1 MSSQREV
8 ERDLNKMKQVV
19 RDFIRGAATGD
30 LELMTASI
38 EAVDYGECAG
48 GGWARAM
55 RAAARLISVPRAVQK
70 VFLQVYMTNGDRIRE
85 ECDDLAL
92 ADGLRVMLPKYE
104 GPAMLL
110 YRAESFRN
118 RSRRTYGLSWTS
130 SADIA
135 HSFAENGFYRTF
147 DGGSMLLE
155 TLAPPA
161 AIICAPSLIDLRY
174 GEKEYIVDR
183 RHLTVVTVID
193 RFPQLSHEQFR
204 QRSNTAA

>member
-8 ERDLNKMKQVV
+8 ERDLNKVKQVV
-19 RDFIRGAATGD
+19 RDFIRGAATDD
-30 LELMTASI
+30 LDLMTASVD
-38 EAVDYGECAG
+38 ALDYGEC

-55 RAAARLISVPRAVQK
+55 RAAARLISVPRAVQE

-92 ADGLRVMLPKYE
+92 ADGLRVLLPKYE
-104 GPAMLL
+104 GPPMLL
-110 YRAESFRN
+110 FRGESFRN
-118 RSRRTYGLSWTS
+118 RSRRTYGLSWTP

-161 AIICAPSLIDLRY
+161 AIICAPALVDNKY
-174 GEKEYIVDR
+174 AEKEYIVDR

-193 RFPQLSHEQFR
+193 RFSQLSHDQFR
-204 QRSNTAA
+204 KRSNTVA